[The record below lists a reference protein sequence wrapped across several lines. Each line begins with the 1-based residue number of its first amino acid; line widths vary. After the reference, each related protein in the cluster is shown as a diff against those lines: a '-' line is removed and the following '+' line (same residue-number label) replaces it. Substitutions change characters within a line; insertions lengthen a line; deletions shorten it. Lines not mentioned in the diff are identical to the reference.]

1 MASIRSSATLR
12 PASMP
17 PCCAALHHLVLLLML
32 VPLLPESPR
41 YLLVKGRTEQAKAV
55 LGRIAHACRTSLPDG
70 HLASISATS
79 LEAAGAVS
87 NATDKRLCGAQLHRR
102 VQSLFDVLH
111 HMPVHVCVCVCAC
124 ACTCARARACLL
136 ACV

>member
-1 MASIRSSATLR
+1 
-12 PASMP
+12 
-17 PCCAALHHLVLLLML
+17 ML

-55 LGRIAHACRTSLPDG
+55 LGRIAHVCRTSLPDG
-70 HLASISATS
+70 HLAPISATS
-79 LEAAGAVS
+79 LEEAGAVS

-111 HMPVHVCVCVCAC
+111 HTPVHVCVCAQLHIIIIIH
-124 ACTCARARACLL
+124 AMDASS
-136 ACV
+136 